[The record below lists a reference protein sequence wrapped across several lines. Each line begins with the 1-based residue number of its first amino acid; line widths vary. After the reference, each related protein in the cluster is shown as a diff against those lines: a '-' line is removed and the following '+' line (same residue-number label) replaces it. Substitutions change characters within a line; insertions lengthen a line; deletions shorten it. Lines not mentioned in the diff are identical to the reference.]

1 MTRTRAFWLAGLV
14 LVAPFAVAGGAPG
27 ATIEINLLYVHGVK
41 SCQAER
47 QNAQGSFTDLEQA
60 VNADLPGRIASYQAA
75 HPGTTIV
82 THSGR
87 ANLYTA
93 TPSGYHPSDSPDPIN
108 MDDWKVGDPG
118 CSTTQQGD
126 PCTTAYEWR
135 YRLAQ
140 EIDRL
145 YPAPASNVILI
156 GHSSGAR
163 VALEVAA
170 NVGTG
175 GVGSANWG
183 VDGLERRVA
192 PVRCASE
199 PLGARPR
206 HDAGTRA
213 DVPAVAW
220 AEVRLVLPQRDRPQ
234 RRREPRRSAHRGQ
247 DADPRLALHGG
258 AAGRGHRVELD
269 VRVDRIQPVQQHLHD
284 GQHLSI
290 GRGG

>member
-14 LVAPFAVAGGAPG
+14 LVAPFAVAGGAPA

-163 VALEVAA
+163 VARRRQHQLGRAESDRRRRHHPGHGRRARRQQLQRRGPDQLRDRVQ
-170 NVGTG
+170 
-175 GVGSANWG
+175 
-183 VDGLERRVA
+183 ERR
-192 PVRCASE
+192 RH
-199 PLGARPR
+199 LGL
-206 HDAGTRA
+206 
-213 DVPAVAW
+213 
-220 AEVRLVLPQRDRPQ
+220 RLVLCAGQRLVRVRGSGRRP
-234 RRREPRRSAHRGQ
+234 RRR
-247 DADPRLALHGG
+247 
-258 AAGRGHRVELD
+258 
-269 VRVDRIQPVQQHLHD
+269 
-284 GQHLSI
+284 
-290 GRGG
+290 